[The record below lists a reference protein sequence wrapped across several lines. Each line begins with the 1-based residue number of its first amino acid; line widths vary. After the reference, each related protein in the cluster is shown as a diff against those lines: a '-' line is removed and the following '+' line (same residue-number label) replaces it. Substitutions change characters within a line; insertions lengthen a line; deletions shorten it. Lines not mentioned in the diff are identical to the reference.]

1 MAASDGQPVATGNA
15 EDESMKRRN
24 RNVST
29 GQLINKLERCIA
41 IANMRGDRAAAERFT
56 KLLASAANSTQM
68 KGVIA

>member
-1 MAASDGQPVATGNA
+1 
-15 EDESMKRRN
+15 MKRRN